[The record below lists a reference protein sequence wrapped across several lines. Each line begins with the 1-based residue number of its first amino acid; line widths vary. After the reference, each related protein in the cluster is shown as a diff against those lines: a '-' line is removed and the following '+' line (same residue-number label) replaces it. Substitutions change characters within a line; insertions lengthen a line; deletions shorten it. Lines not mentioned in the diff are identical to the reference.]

1 MNKCTPN
8 MIKAHI
14 VYSATERLGELV
26 TREGYIELFRMFV
39 DKGTE
44 NESNIKIAVDY
55 SEDSKFLY
63 IVDDEVIS
71 SCKINPD
78 SPLLLETLSQFLK
91 LSLINDSLLEKY
103 IDVLDS
109 DELMRLYGSGTINL
123 LSKYSNP
130 INSDIS
136 LDRGSTASST
146 KSLKLKD
153 N

>member
-8 MIKAHI
+8 MIKSHI
-14 VYSATERLGELV
+14 IQNATERLRELV
-26 TREGYIELFRMFV
+26 TREGYMELFRMFI

-78 SPLLLETLSQFLK
+78 SSLLSEALIQFLK
-91 LSLINDSLLEKY
+91 LNLIDDSLLEKY
-103 IDVLDS
+103 IDVVDNDKL
-109 DELMRLYGSGTINL
+109 LRLYGSGTINFL
-123 LSKYSNP
+123 NNYSNH

-136 LDRGSTASST
+136 LDRGSTASSAT
-146 KSLKLKD
+146 LLKLKD